1 MAGSLQRLRD
11 RIDDPGFEIV
21 TVNLLEDSA
30 RVNRFLGRILI
41 DLPLLLDEEGIV
53 SDAWKVYVYP
63 SSYLVDHQGYIRFA
77 YLEALA
83 WDSPEI
89 ISILQNL
96 IKRS

>member
-1 MAGSLQRLRD
+1 MVNVREDRAG
-11 RIDDPGFEIV
+11 
-21 TVNLLEDSA
+21 
-30 RVNRFLGRILI
+30 VNRFLEWVPI

-63 SSYLVDHQGYIRFA
+63 SSYLVDHQGYVRFA
-77 YLEALA
+77 YLGALA

-96 IKRS
+96 LKRL